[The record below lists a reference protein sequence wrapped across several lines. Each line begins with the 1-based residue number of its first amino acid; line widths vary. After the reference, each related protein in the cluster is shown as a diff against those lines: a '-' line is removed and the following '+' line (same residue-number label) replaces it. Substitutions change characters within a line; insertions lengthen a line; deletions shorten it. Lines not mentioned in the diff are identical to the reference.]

1 MNVEDRLRGWPWTAD
16 EAMRLAG
23 MVGAGAVVCTIA
35 WVVASSQASVGS
47 QTAMVSLG
55 VGGLVLAM
63 FGQASWLLRG
73 RRAIG
78 ARTRHLLGEGPTA
91 AVQEAVGRGD
101 AGVLV
106 GGPGLR
112 WYHRADCQLARG
124 RDLGAAARAEHE
136 ASGRSPCGVCRP

>member
-1 MNVEDRLRGWPWTAD
+1 MRPPEKLPGFPWTAD

-35 WVVASSQASVGS
+35 WAVASSRPSVGS
-47 QTAMVSLG
+47 QVDMVSLG

-73 RRAIG
+73 RRAVG
-78 ARTRHLLGEGPTA
+78 ARARHLLGAGPPVPVHEA
-91 AVQEAVGRGD
+91 AGRGE

-124 RDLGAAARAEHE
+124 RDLDAAGRAEHE
-136 ASGRSPCGVCRP
+136 ACGRSPCGVCRP